1 MRQPTP
7 PADSIVDPSEAN
19 DRMELRPPTALP
31 TVGRPPLTRPVDG
44 IVCFGGEDWW
54 YHNRGHYDLR
64 MMRAFAGDV
73 PVLYVNSLGMRVPRP
88 TEGRMFGRRVAR
100 KLRSL
105 GRGLHRVDEGFAV
118 LSAPSIP
125 GRIGTALR
133 PLTLRA
139 IRRGMAELGMH
150 RPLAWVACPTA
161 APLLDDLPHEGVVY
175 QRTDRFEAFLDVDAA
190 AITRHDV
197 HLKDRADLVLYCSGA
212 FMNDDAGD
220 RTSAVLV
227 DHGVDADHF
236 IAADTDAR
244 PPADVAAIA
253 GPRVGF
259 VGAIDP
265 HTFDA
270 SLFLDVT
277 RRLPDAQFVLVGGCT
292 LPEGWCPAV
301 NVHQLGQRTPD
312 EVAAYMAACDVLI
325 MPWQQSD
332 WIDACHPVK
341 LKEYLATGRPVVTTP
356 FRELAR
362 YPGLVATATDADGFA
377 AMIQRAIDIDYDAAP
392 GRERVAGQT
401 WAERAETVRTHLR
414 RTGIEFPIA
423 IPGVSASDRL
433 ARHERISR
441 LVAARAQL
449 LVPHTDKVFAGGLV
463 EDKPSADHARDGHH
477 DRELEFEYDDGYGS
491 GSGSGYHHEH
501 GRDGDRERDI
511 ASASVSAFIR
521 EDATPSDPSAPGG
534 STIATDVAVA
544 LEVDDDIDESPVRL
558 VLHAATPAHA
568 QELPAGDLPIAFAV
582 VLAGGLRPSP
592 LQEVL
597 DRSPV
602 DWWITPDASVLDV
615 WADRIRLATAGM
627 ANPLPIRV
635 VSTGSV
641 PSPWPTAIPAT
652 SIEQDPHTFRGPAGV
667 IHDLARHLPPD
678 RHVIVVEA
686 ARHLDA
692 SLTPMIADHL
702 SSKAAVTVG
711 RNPDGSPAGIY
722 CIRRDALDTVPI
734 AGYCDLK
741 EQWLPRVRDAGGLVL
756 VHDVDGR
763 GAMPLRTR
771 SDLIEAAR
779 TARQTASF
787 PGAKGAAMMP
797 GPNALRVVCRG
808 AMVGPEANVLDSIIM
823 PGAYVGAGTTVIRS
837 IIGPETVVPPDTR
850 IVDGVH
856 HAGRILD
863 EGPGVF
869 RAA

>member
-1 MRQPTP
+1 MT
-7 PADSIVDPSEAN
+7 DSTVDPSEAN
-19 DRMELRPPTALP
+19 DRMDLRPPTAP
-31 TVGRPPLTRPVDG
+31 PSAGRPPLTRPVDG

-54 YHNRGHYDLR
+54 YHNRGHYDMR

-88 TEGRMFGRRVAR
+88 SEGKMFGRRVVR

-105 GRGLHRVDEGFAV
+105 GRGLHRVDDGFAV
-118 LSAPSIP
+118 LSAPSVP
-125 GRIGTALR
+125 GRAGAALR

-139 IRRGMAELGMH
+139 IHRAMAELGLH

-161 APLLDDLPHEGVVY
+161 APLLDGLPHEGLVY

-190 AITRHDV
+190 AISAHDL

-212 FMNDDAGD
+212 FMDDDADG
-220 RTSAVLV
+220 RSNAVLV
-227 DHGVDADHF
+227 DHGVDAERF
-236 IAADTDAR
+236 IAADAEAR

-270 SLFLDVT
+270 PLFAEVA
-277 RRLPDAQFVLVGGCT
+277 RRLPNAQFVLVGGCT
-292 LPEGWCPAV
+292 LPEGWCPRP
-301 NVHQLGQRTPD
+301 NVHLLGQRTPD

-325 MPWQQSD
+325 MPWQQSP

-341 LKEYLATGRPVVTTP
+341 LKEYLATGRPIVTTP
-356 FRELAR
+356 FRELSR
-362 YPGLVATATDADGFA
+362 YPGLVATATDAGGFA
-377 AMIQRAIDIDYDAAP
+377 GMIERALEIEFDAIP
-392 GRERVAGQT
+392 GRERVAGQSWT
-401 WAERAETVRTHLR
+401 ERAGTVRTHLR
-414 RTGIEFPIA
+414 ERGIEFLVAPA
-423 IPGVSASDRL
+423 GMDTTDRL
-433 ARHERISR
+433 ARHARIAG
-441 LVAARAQL
+441 LVAARATP
-449 LVPHTDKVFAGGLV
+449 LVPHTDAVFAGGLV
-463 EDKPSADHARDGHH
+463 EDKPSAADARDDHPTPGAAPGTAPAVSPTHA
-477 DRELEFEYDDGYGS
+477 L
-491 GSGSGYHHEH
+491 
-501 GRDGDRERDI
+501 
-511 ASASVSAFIR
+511 SAFVGAPSTMPAT
-521 EDATPSDPSAPGG
+521 EPAGDDAAL
-534 STIATDVAVA
+534 AVA
-544 LEVDDDIDESPVRL
+544 LANEDAATTGEDADIDDSPVRL

-568 QELPAGDLPIAFAV
+568 QELPAGELPIACAI

-602 DWWITPDASVLDV
+602 DWWVTPDASVLDV

-635 VSTGSV
+635 VSTGAV
-641 PSPWPTAIPAT
+641 PGPWPTTIPAT
-652 SIEQDPHTFRGPAGV
+652 TIERDPHAFRGPAGV
-667 IHDLARHLPPD
+667 IHDVARHLPPD

-702 SSKAAVTVG
+702 SSTAAVTVG

-741 EQWLPRVRDAGGLVL
+741 EQWLPRVREAGGLVL
-756 VHDVDGR
+756 VHTLDGR
-763 GAMPLRTR
+763 GSMPLRTR
-771 SDLIEAAR
+771 TDLIEAAR
-779 TARQTASF
+779 VARQPASF
-787 PGAKGAAMMP
+787 SGAMGAMGAMMP

-808 AMVGPEANVLDSIIM
+808 AMVGPEANVLDSIVM

-837 IIGPETVVPPDTR
+837 IIGPETVIPPDTR